1 MKKHFV
7 KEHRWRTIKGLL
19 ESYIGGRKKITAN
32 HIMGQMRSAVK
43 RGIISPEECQKMI
56 ECVEKEIE
64 ANRLYPTVS
73 KEEKIERSELIRSRA
88 ASLLL
93 T

>member
-1 MKKHFV
+1 MRKDFV

-19 ESYIGGRKKITAN
+19 ESYIGGRKRITVSQ
-32 HIMGQMRSAVK
+32 IIGQMKSAVEH
-43 RGIISPEECQKMI
+43 GMVSPEECQKMI
-56 ECVEKEIE
+56 ECVERGIE
-64 ANRLYPTVS
+64 KNRLYPTVS
-73 KEEKIERSELIRSRA
+73 KEEKIERLKLIKSKA